1 MNVRRY
7 GTALTTVRL
16 SSVGVAPDGSPVEV
30 YLRLPSRGEGELVAA
45 ALPPPASLLEL
56 GCGTG
61 RVTQQLVARG
71 YSVVAV
77 DESPEMLAHVRGA
90 ETVCA
95 RIEELDLGR
104 RFDAVLLLSN
114 LLTVEP
120 GQRQAFLGACSRH
133 SDLLVVETLPLA
145 WQPPETESLR
155 IDRIEG
161 GVVHGEVSY
170 DGGWSH
176 AFAMR
181 VFADEAELAEALGE
195 WRLDRWL
202 DRDRGW
208 LTAVRAARRAM
219 PGAAR
224 R

>member
-1 MNVRRY
+1 V
-7 GTALTTVRL
+7 
-16 SSVGVAPDGSPVEV
+16 SVAPDGSPVEL
-30 YLRLPSRGEGELVAA
+30 YLRLPDRGEGELVAA
-45 ALPPPASLLEL
+45 ALPPPATLLEL

-61 RVTQQLVARG
+61 RVTRQLVGRG
-71 YSVVAV
+71 YGVTAV
-77 DESPEMLAHVRGA
+77 DESPEMLAHVRDA

-120 GQRQAFLGACSRH
+120 PQRREFLDACARH
-133 SDLLVVETLPLA
+133 SDLLVVETLPLG
-145 WQPPETESLR
+145 WEPQPSESLR

-161 GVVHGEVSY
+161 GVVHGEVFY
-170 DGGWSH
+170 DDGWSH

-181 VFADEAELAEALGE
+181 VFADEAELDAALGE
-195 WRLDRWL
+195 SGWLVERWL

-208 LTAVRAARRAM
+208 FVGSRAWN
-219 PGAAR
+219 
-224 R
+224 

>member
-1 MNVRRY
+1 M
-7 GTALTTVRL
+7 
-16 SSVGVAPDGSPVEV
+16 GVAPDGSPVEV

-77 DESPEMLAHVRGA
+77 DESPEMLAHVRDA

-114 LLTVEP
+114 LLTVEAE
-120 GQRQAFLGACSRH
+120 QRRAFLEACARH
-133 SDLLVVETLPLA
+133 GDLLVVETLPLA
-145 WQPPETESLR
+145 WQPPESESLR
-155 IDRIEG
+155 VDRSED
-161 GVVHGEVSY
+161 GVVHGEVFY
-170 DGGWSH
+170 DGGGSH

-181 VFADEAELAEALGE
+181 VFADEAELAGALGK

-208 LTAVRAARRAM
+208 FTAVRAAHRAM
-219 PGAAR
+219 PDGAHR
-224 R
+224 